1 MPRGSKLTEAQW
13 AALFARDAAG
23 EPRGRLAK
31 AYGVTVGTIAWQ
43 ARKRGRLKGLAQGT
57 VVDRRRR
64 PEGGWPA
71 GHVFA
76 QSRSGMT
83 PARWDQVLDRYAA
96 GADAAALA
104 AEYGF
109 HPASLAARARA
120 ERRRKCDRPDAVYR
134 PRGPWGCAPRAELA
148 FRFEADDPEA
158 TRASLA
164 ATIEWAMREGRL
176 ADATMLLRA
185 WMATRRLLAAQR
197 RWNAGA
203 RGAVAG
209 GGGCARAGG

>member
-1 MPRGSKLTEAQW
+1 MPRRSKLSEAQW

-31 AYGVTVGTIAWQ
+31 AYGVAVGTIAWQ
-43 ARKRGRLKGLAQGT
+43 ARRRGRLKGAAEG

-71 GHVFA
+71 GHVFV

-83 PARWDQVLDRYAA
+83 PERWDEALDRYAA
-96 GADAAALA
+96 GEDAAALG

-109 HPASLAARARA
+109 HPASLAARAKA
-120 ERRRKCDRPDAVYR
+120 GRRRKCDRPDAVYR
-134 PRGPWGCAPRAELA
+134 PRGPYGCAPRAELA
-148 FRFEADDPEA
+148 FTFHRNDPEA

-164 ATIEWAMREGRL
+164 QTVERAMDEGRL
-176 ADATMLLRA
+176 ADATALLRL
-185 WMATRRLLAAQR
+185 WMEMQSYFEVRRRLLGR
-197 RWNAGA
+197 
-203 RGAVAG
+203 
-209 GGGCARAGG
+209 

>member
-1 MPRGSKLTEAQW
+1 MPRRSRLSEAQW
-13 AALFARDAAG
+13 EALFARDAAG

-31 AYGVTVGTIAWQ
+31 AYGVAVGTIAWQ
-43 ARKRGRLKGLAQGT
+43 ARRRGRLKGQAEG

-71 GHVFA
+71 GHVFV

-83 PARWDQVLDRYAA
+83 PERWDQVLDRYAA
-96 GADAAALA
+96 GEDAAALA

-109 HPASLAARARA
+109 HPASLAARAKA

-134 PRGPWGCAPRAELA
+134 PRGPWGCAPRAEMA
-148 FRFEADDPEA
+148 FRFDPDDPEA

-164 ATIEWAMREGRL
+164 RTIERAMREGRL
-176 ADATMLLRA
+176 ADATRLLRA
-185 WMATRRLLAAQR
+185 WMVTRQYLAVR
-197 RWNAGA
+197 A
-203 RGAVAG
+203 RVLG
-209 GGGCARAGG
+209 R

>member
-1 MPRGSKLTEAQW
+1 MPRRSKLTEAQW
-13 AALFARDAAG
+13 EALFGRDAAG

-31 AYGVTVGTIAWQ
+31 AYGVAVGTIAWQ
-43 ARKRGRLKGLAQGT
+43 ARKRGRLKGQMDGA

-71 GHVFA
+71 GHVFV

-83 PARWDQVLDRYAA
+83 PERWDAALDRYAA
-96 GADAAALA
+96 GEDAAALA

-109 HPASLAARARA
+109 HRASLMARAKA

-148 FRFEADDPEA
+148 FRFDPDDPEA

-164 ATIEWAMREGRL
+164 ETIERAMDEGRL
-176 ADATMLLRA
+176 ADATRLLRT
-185 WMATRRLLAAQR
+185 WMMTQRLSTLLGRELERRRAAL
-197 RWNAGA
+197 
-203 RGAVAG
+203 
-209 GGGCARAGG
+209 

>member
-1 MPRGSKLTEAQW
+1 MPRRSKLSEAQW
-13 AALFARDAAG
+13 EALFVRDAAG
-23 EPRGRLAK
+23 EPRGRLAA

-43 ARKRGRLKGLAQGT
+43 ARKRGRLKGAADGA

-71 GHVFA
+71 GHVFV

-83 PARWDQVLDRYAA
+83 PERWDAALDRYAA
-96 GADAAALA
+96 GEDAGALA

-109 HPASLAARARA
+109 HPASLAARAKA

-134 PRGPWGCAPRAELA
+134 PRGPWGYAPRPALA
-148 FRFEADDPEA
+148 FRFDRNDPEA

-164 ATIEWAMREGRL
+164 QTIERAMDEGRL
-176 ADATMLLRA
+176 ADATTLLRT
-185 WMATRRLLAAQR
+185 WMVTQEYFAVRRRVL
-197 RWNAGA
+197 GH
-203 RGAVAG
+203 
-209 GGGCARAGG
+209 